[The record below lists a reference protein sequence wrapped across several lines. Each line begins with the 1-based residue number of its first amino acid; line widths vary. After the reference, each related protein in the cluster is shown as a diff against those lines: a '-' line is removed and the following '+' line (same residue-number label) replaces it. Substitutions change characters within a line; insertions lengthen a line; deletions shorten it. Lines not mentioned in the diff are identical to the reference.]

1 MKEMKGIEYHS
12 ISWVPGDS
20 SQYWLHICQLLSLC
34 NACAMPRAGKE
45 GGTGSSQHLDK
56 TVELVANK

>member
-12 ISWVPGDS
+12 IFWVPGDS
-20 SQYWLHICQLLSLC
+20 SQY
-34 NACAMPRAGKE
+34 CAMPRAEKE

-56 TVELVANK
+56 TIELVANK